1 MKIRKE
7 LLDRKLVSYALEHIE
22 LPPGVVDCSE
32 GCNPYGFPPECG
44 RVLKEFDPARMC
56 PYPHSDA
63 LYDAIHDYW
72 KDVIDIERSN
82 ILLADGSIN
91 ALYIINNIFDTHD
104 SMVLGVSPQF
114 TDYYMHAE
122 MIGIDYAPYQLKKEF
137 NFRFDTYEFLSMHFI
152 ADKYAAASMP
162 GKTYNFIYIDNP
174 NNPTGQCIDIDE
186 IEEIVAKA
194 LKKDIMVIIDEAYGD
209 FMPKENSAV
218 QLFSKYP
225 NLAVVKTLS
234 KAFGLA
240 GLRAGYVIAHK
251 DLIGYMRKMVNPYM
265 VSELAREVAAEAL
278 KHPEFLEKCR
288 EDFAG
293 MKAEIRDTLNPPVI
307 KMYKKGEGDDAETYE
322 KKMPG
327 PASGR
332 LHMAETL
339 DTNSLLLLYH
349 DDKDIKLAEEFL
361 KRGVLVID
369 GYDFKG
375 LDSTSARVRLPKKE
389 EFPKLLEAIKE
400 INAL

>member
-7 LLDRKLVSYALEHIE
+7 LLERKHISYAMEHIE
-22 LPPGVVDCSE
+22 LPPGGVDCSE
-32 GCNPYGFPPECG
+32 GCNPYGFPPECEK
-44 RVLKEFDPARMC
+44 VLRDFDPARLG

-63 LYDAIHDYW
+63 LYDAIRGYW
-72 KDVIDIERSN
+72 KDVIDVERGN

-137 NFRFDTYEFLSMHFI
+137 NYRFDTYEFLSMHFI
-152 ADKYAAASMP
+152 ADRYAAVSMP

-174 NNPTGQCIDIDE
+174 NNPTGQCIDIRD
-186 IEEIVAKA
+186 IERIVAEAVKF
-194 LKKDIMVIIDEAYGD
+194 DITVIIDEAYGD

-251 DLIGYMRKMVNPYM
+251 DLIGYLHKMVNPYM

-278 KHPEFLEKCR
+278 KHPEFLEKCKA
-288 EDFAG
+288 DFSG
-293 MKAEIRDTLNPPVI
+293 MKAEIRDVLNPPVI
-307 KMYKKGEGDDAETYE
+307 KVYKKGEGDDAETYE
-322 KKMPG
+322 KRKPG